1 MMVRSFIHV
10 QTQALKYP
18 KNPFGLPAA
27 RTADMRPIPY
37 FLFYA
42 FFALFLLAACERAPT
57 LPKLNSHD
65 VIVAFGDSLTH
76 GTGASDDTAYPAVLA
91 ALTGRSVINAGV
103 PGDTTDTG
111 LQRLPSVLDEY
122 KPRLVL
128 LCLGGNDMLRKQPEA
143 ATENNLRLLVRTIH
157 ASGADV
163 VLIGVPEPKLFGSAP
178 DFYARVARDMKL
190 PLEDKAFNEVL
201 KDNRLKS
208 DPIHANAAGYRVI
221 AERLAEFLREA
232 GAL

>member
-1 MMVRSFIHV
+1 MRRAQRYFI
-10 QTQALKYP
+10 ALV
-18 KNPFGLPAA
+18 A
-27 RTADMRPIPY
+27 
-37 FLFYA
+37 
-42 FFALFLLAACERAPT
+42 ALFLAACDRAPT
-57 LPKLNSHD
+57 LPKLSPHD

-91 ALTGRSVINAGV
+91 SLTGRTVINAGV

-128 LCLGGNDMLRKQPEA
+128 LCLGGNDMLRKQPAA
-143 ATENNLRLLVRTIH
+143 ATENNLRLLVKTIRS
-157 ASGADV
+157 SGAEV
-163 VLIGVPEPKLFGSAP
+163 VLIGVPEPKLFGGAP
-178 DFYARVARDMKL
+178 DFYTRVARDMKL
-190 PLEDKAFNEVL
+190 PLEDEAFDEVL

-208 DPIHANAAGYRVI
+208 DPIHANAAGYRVV
-221 AERLAEFLREA
+221 AERLAELLREA